1 MYAGYTWSFTPPT
14 HELSVEQGQGIHCTD
29 VEPRTH
35 KQIKSW
41 MCFELVWFG
50 VFLSP
55 LTPHV
60 SYALPLGHIHTN
72 LYGCAIPA
80 RREPWPI
87 LTAIK
92 DMRLRQL
99 LSFGS

>member
-1 MYAGYTWSFTPPT
+1 MEPP
-14 HELSVEQGQGIHCTD
+14 
-29 VEPRTH
+29 TH

-41 MCFELVWFG
+41 VCIELVWLG

-60 SYALPLGHIHTN
+60 SYALLLGHIRTN
-72 LYGCAIPA
+72 LYGCSSIPA

-92 DMRLRQL
+92 DMRLCEL